1 MNLLRGLPREV
12 GVLTAVTLSVALGF
26 GIVIP
31 VLPEFAR
38 QFGVGETAA
47 GAVISAFALMRFV
60 SALGSGRLVNR
71 GIGER
76 ALLATGIGIVAVSS
90 ALAGLAQSYV
100 QLIVLRS
107 AGGVGSALFTVS
119 AFNLLMRVAG
129 SELRGRATAAFQGGF
144 LVGGITGPAIG
155 GLLAPVSMRAPF
167 FVYAGTLVVAG
178 TIGMVF
184 LGPTGPKASSP
195 AGPAGEADRGSD
207 TDTEA
212 GGERVTLLGALRMP
226 PYRAALT
233 ANLGIGWV
241 VFGVRGALVPLFVT
255 GVLGRSLFWAGV
267 GFTVTAS
274 VQALTLL
281 FAGRIADT
289 RGRRPTMVTGAVLAG
304 AAMLALVFTGPLVLY
319 LAAMAVLGVGASL
332 LGVAPGAVVGDVA
345 GGRSGTVVA
354 FYQMARDFGV
364 IVGPLVAGAMFEHL
378 SYQAAFGASAGILFA
393 VAAMAAAAHETRA
406 GTR

>member
-1 MNLLRGLPREV
+1 MRANLLRGLPREV
-12 GVLTAVTLSVALGF
+12 GVLTAVSLSVALGF
-26 GIVIP
+26 GIVVP
-31 VLPEFAR
+31 VLPKFAE

-47 GAVISAFALMRFV
+47 AAVISAFALMRFV

-76 ALLATGIGIVAVSS
+76 VLLATGIGIVAVSS

-100 QLIVLRS
+100 QLIVLRGL
-107 AGGVGSALFTVS
+107 GGVGSALFSVS

-144 LVGGITGPAIG
+144 IVGGITGPALG

-184 LGPTGPKASSP
+184 LGPAGPRAASP
-195 AGPAGEADRGSD
+195 AGQAGKGSD
-207 TDTEA
+207 TED
-212 GGERVTLLGALRMP
+212 GGEQLTLPGALRIP
-226 PYRAALT
+226 AYRAALT

-241 VFGVRGALVPLFVT
+241 VFGARGALVPLFVT
-255 GVLGRSLFWAGV
+255 GVLGWSLFWAGV

-281 FAGRIADT
+281 AAGRIADT
-289 RGRRPTMVTGAVLAG
+289 RGRRPTMVAGALLAG
-304 AAMLALVFTGPLVLY
+304 VAVLALVFTGPLVLY
-319 LAAMAVLGVGASL
+319 LTAMAVLGVGASL

-406 GTR
+406 GAR